1 MNIAFIPIDNRP
13 VCYTLP
19 QQICAIDSE
28 IDLFI
33 PERKFLGS
41 LTKYADVEAI
51 FEWLEHLPKID
62 AIVMCLDTV
71 AYGGLIS
78 SRRCPDTF
86 DEIKI
91 RVEKLKAILEKKNAK
106 IYAFSSIMRISNNN
120 VNEEEKEYWNKWGK
134 KIFEY
139 SFNSC
144 KNGRMVQTDVPQE
157 ILDDYL
163 ATRKRNFE
171 INKLFLEYQKQGLFE
186 TLVFSKDDCAEFGFN
201 VKEAQELESLGGFV
215 KTGADEIPLTLL
227 ARAVSKAA
235 SKAAKQL
242 GSEAAKRDL
251 DAKMPK
257 GKEASYQQI
266 NLPKFHSIKIA
277 PIFLAPE
284 YKDLISNYEDVSIEK
299 SVKGQIEL
307 AGCEVCEPDEADI
320 LLYVNNF
327 EEHQGE
333 IVMKVP
339 TKSFSGTWQK
349 PEKPYIVADVRYA
362 NGADNA
368 FIEQVF
374 ETGLG
379 ENFLGYSAW
388 NTSANSLGS
397 LICGAVVTAVAANV
411 VDAKTQR
418 CKEAKSVSIIVHE
431 DSSNFRHSERQRKN
445 LADTNSTQLQ
455 ETQNNLTELDQAS
468 MPLGILASNTMPSSD
483 WQTNLYKNFSLLQ
496 LTRFLD
502 DWAYQANVRQQL
514 ASPDEK
520 QVKELMKPFEQ
531 RIFEVL
537 KIKPDEYNIT
547 YKFPW
552 NRLFEVEVCIS

>member
-13 VCYTLP
+13 VCYSLP

-28 IDLFI
+28 IDLFM

-86 DEIKI
+86 DEIKA

-144 KNGRMVQTDVPQE
+144 KNGEMVQTDVPQE

-201 VKEAQELESLGGFV
+201 VKEAQELESLGGFI

-235 SKAAKQL
+235 KQL
-242 GSEAAKRDL
+242 GSEVARCNL
-251 DAKMPK
+251 DAKMPRC
-257 GKEASYQQI
+257 
-266 NLPKFHSIKIA
+266 NLSKIHSIKIA
-277 PIFLAPE
+277 PIFLVPE

-339 TKSFSGTWQK
+339 TKPFSGTWQK

-397 LICGAVVTAVAANV
+397 LICGAVVTAVAAKV

-468 MPLGILASNTMPSSD
+468 MPLGLLASNTMPLSD
-483 WQTNLYKNFSLLQ
+483 WQTNLYKNFSLLL
-496 LTRFLD
+496 LTHFLD